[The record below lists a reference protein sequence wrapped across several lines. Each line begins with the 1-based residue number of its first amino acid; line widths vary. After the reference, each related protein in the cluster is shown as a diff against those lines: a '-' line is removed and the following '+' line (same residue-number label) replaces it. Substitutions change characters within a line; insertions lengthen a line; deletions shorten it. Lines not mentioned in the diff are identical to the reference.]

1 MMSPRSPRRRRLQ
14 QGAALLTAM
23 VIVTLVATLA
33 SAMVWQQWRAVQVES
48 AERARAQALWILD
61 GAIDWARLI
70 LREDA
75 RQNQRGSMIDHLG
88 EPWAVPLAEARLST
102 FLAAD
107 RDNTDDAPEAFL
119 SGAITDA
126 QSRYNLRNVINPAGN
141 RQAEEDVLRRLLDYA
156 GARSEVAPGLLAA
169 LRDLAPPEAA
179 ASGATRAQIN
189 PDPPLLPRRLD
200 QLAWLGLDAETVG
213 RIAPYITLLP
223 VRTPVNVNTAP
234 KEVLAAVIPG
244 LDLASAERL
253 VQARQRE
260 PFRNLQQV
268 QALLPQSTATTAL
281 SASSLNVVSIY
292 FEIQGRLRLLDRVIE
307 ERALVVR
314 RNLDILPVRRER
326 VTALDAGAVTR

>member
-1 MMSPRSPRRRRLQ
+1 M
-14 QGAALLTAM
+14 
-23 VIVTLVATLA
+23 
-33 SAMVWQQWRAVQVES
+33 
-48 AERARAQALWILD
+48 
-61 GAIDWARLI
+61 
-70 LREDA
+70 
-75 RQNQRGSMIDHLG
+75 
-88 EPWAVPLAEARLST
+88 
-102 FLAAD
+102 
-107 RDNTDDAPEAFL
+107 
-119 SGAITDA
+119 
-126 QSRYNLRNVINPAGN
+126 
-141 RQAEEDVLRRLLDYA
+141 
-156 GARSEVAPGLLAA
+156 
-169 LRDLAPPEAA
+169 
-179 ASGATRAQIN
+179 
-189 PDPPLLPRRLD
+189 
-200 QLAWLGLDAETVG
+200 G

-253 VQARQRE
+253 VQARQRD